1 VRCSGHHEAVR
12 HRTGAGT
19 RDKEAAV
26 RMVALVVVSA
36 AAVALALTTLV
47 RALRRRQL
55 RVTDPDGTL
64 LDVAFVGGP
73 YDGEHKRVNAAPR
86 LGAVIPAMGG
96 TWIGLTKDHGPG
108 AGQYEVTDVSPDGAT
123 AGWHPR
129 A

>member
-1 VRCSGHHEAVR
+1 
-12 HRTGAGT
+12 
-19 RDKEAAV
+19 
-26 RMVALVVVSA
+26 MVALVVVSA
-36 AAVALALTTLV
+36 AVVALALTTLV

-55 RVTDPDGTL
+55 RVTDPDATL

-73 YDGEHKRVNAAPR
+73 YDGEHKQVNAPPR

-96 TWIGLTKDHGPG
+96 TWIGLTKDHGHG